1 MTGLAGI
8 GKVVIMKKKIV
19 CMLVAC
25 ATLVLSACQ
34 AEDINNAVNALG
46 QDVGV
51 DVNLNL
57 EQEQVD
63 AVIDK
68 AGEIKDSVVN
78 VITDDEVKDA
88 AGGLLDAIKDAVSKE
103 SDASQSK

>member
-1 MTGLAGI
+1 
-8 GKVVIMKKKIV
+8 MKKKIL
-19 CMLVAC
+19 CALVICAC
-25 ATLVLSACQ
+25 LALSACQ
-34 AEDINNAVNALG
+34 AEDINGAVNALG

-68 AGEIKDSVVN
+68 AE
-78 VITDDEVKDA
+78 EVKDGVVSVVTDEEVQSA
-88 AGGLLDAIKDAVSKE
+88 AGSLFEALKKAIEAAIGGAEDDTAE
-103 SDASQSK
+103 E